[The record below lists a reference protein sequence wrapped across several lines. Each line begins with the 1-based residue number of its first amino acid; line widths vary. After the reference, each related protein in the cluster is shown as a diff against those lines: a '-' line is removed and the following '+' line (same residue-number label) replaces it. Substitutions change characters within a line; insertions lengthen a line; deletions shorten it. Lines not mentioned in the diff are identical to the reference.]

1 MDDATKRRASV
12 QASFDAPSKDFHS
25 MVQFGRHA
33 LDWFSHNYPGVAYPY
48 SKTTI
53 VRGFADME
61 YPMMVNDNTTENLD
75 FSRFVAEHEIAHTW
89 FPFYMGINETRCG
102 FGQ

>member
-1 MDDATKRRASV
+1 
-12 QASFDAPSKDFHS
+12 

-53 VRGFADME
+53 VRGFADRE